1 MDPFLVPSL
10 PVDGLQARK
19 DACQGVQ
26 GPGCLEVVFA
36 ALLPALPAS
45 FHVLFKYGRPI
56 ALASMSRF

>member
-36 ALLPALPAS
+36 ALLPAS